1 MELDASVRAQLF
13 QNLGID
19 ALEIPNRLDSRLGEN
34 AAYVCMLLGM
44 AIDPVHYSVLLL
56 HMYILYLINI

>member
-34 AAYVCMLLGM
+34 AAYACMLLGM
-44 AIDPVHYSVLLL
+44 DIDPVHYSGC
-56 HMYILYLINI
+56 